1 MKEYH
6 KINTLWKRTEKG
18 QIIEGEY
25 SAPEFD
31 YLKNAQWLWTEKV
44 DGTNVRVFFHGGS
57 ILFQGRSDN
66 SQLPSFLFARLQE
79 LFTVEKLRSVF
90 PNDDKEIVSNICL
103 CGEGYGAKIQKAGDN
118 YKPDG
123 VDFVLFD
130 VLVDEHL
137 FLQRKDVEDIAGK
150 LGIDIVPIVGQG
162 TLIELNDYVKKGMK
176 STWGD
181 FMAEG
186 IVARPLIELQDR
198 RGNRIITKLKH
209 KDFK

>member
-31 YLKNAQWLWTEKV
+31 YLKHAQWLWTEKV
-44 DGTNVRVFFHGGS
+44 DGTNVRIFFHGGTVD
-57 ILFQGRSDN
+57 FNGKTNNAQM
-66 SQLPSFLFARLQE
+66 PMFLVKRLQE
-79 LFTVEKLRSVF
+79 LFTVEKLQIVF
-90 PNDDKEIVSNICL
+90 PNTDKNIISNVCL
-103 CGEGYGAKIQKAGDN
+103 YGEGYGTKIQKGGGN

-137 FLQRKDVEDIAGK
+137 FLQRKDVEDIAAK

-162 TLIELNDYVKKGMK
+162 SLLELNEDVKKGMK